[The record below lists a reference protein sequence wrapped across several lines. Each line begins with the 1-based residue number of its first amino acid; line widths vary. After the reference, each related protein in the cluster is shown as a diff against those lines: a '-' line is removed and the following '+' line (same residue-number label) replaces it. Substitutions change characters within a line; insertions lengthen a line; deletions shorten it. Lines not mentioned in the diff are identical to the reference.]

1 MMLASLISNR
11 TVVGT
16 LAYLQWPPVHT
27 IQWPTLILTLC
38 YIYIYIYI
46 MHFLNTSKTYT
57 TQMSTIHSISITILK
72 TLTKPWKLLIYWVK
86 IFRRWW
92 RQHWCNFYDYPWF
105 ENQKSSRNKFYP
117 EWAYYLRMIRIL
129 EKKEKEWN
137 PRKRILAKAR

>member
-38 YIYIYIYI
+38 YIYIYNAFSQHIKNVYYSNVNYS
-46 MHFLNTSKTYT
+46 FNFNYNFENSYKT
-57 TQMSTIHSISITILK
+57 LK
-72 TLTKPWKLLIYWVK
+72 TAYILSKNFSQVVTSTLVQFLWLSVIWKSEKL
-86 IFRRWW
+86 
-92 RQHWCNFYDYPWF
+92 
-105 ENQKSSRNKFYP
+105 RNKFYP
-117 EWAYYLRMIRIL
+117 EWSYYLRMIRIL